1 MSSWLAPAKLNLF
14 LHVVGQ
20 RDDGLHELQTLFQL
34 LDYGDTLDFDARRDG
49 VIRRLGAPQ
58 LPGDDLSVRA
68 ARALQAAS
76 GTTLGADIHLT
87 KRIPVGAGLGG
98 GSSDA
103 ATVLVALNRIWNTGL
118 SRAELTQ
125 LGLAL
130 GADVPLFVSGCSA
143 WGEGVG
149 ERLLPT
155 ILPEQQYCVI
165 WPQVSVSTGIIFAD
179 RELTRNSS
187 RIRIPG
193 PFEGDRR
200 NDLEPVARRQFPEV
214 GQCLDWLGKFGPARM
229 SGSGSAAF
237 VAVVDNHA
245 GQQILDQLPAAYS
258 GLVARGINQNPAFAD
273 ESDGV

>member
-1 MSSWLAPAKLNLF
+1 
-14 LHVVGQ
+14 
-20 RDDGLHELQTLFQL
+20 
-34 LDYGDTLDFDARRDG
+34 
-49 VIRRLGAPQ
+49 
-58 LPGDDLSVRA
+58 
-68 ARALQAAS
+68 
-76 GTTLGADIHLT
+76 
-87 KRIPVGAGLGG
+87 
-98 GSSDA
+98 
-103 ATVLVALNRIWNTGL
+103 VLVALNRIWNTGF

-130 GADVPLFVSGCSA
+130 GADVPLFVGGRSA

-165 WPQVSVSTGIIFAD
+165 WPEVSVSTGIIFSD
-179 RELTRNSS
+179 RELTRNSP

-200 NDLEPVARRQFPEV
+200 NDLEPVARRQFSEV
-214 GQCLDWLGKFGPARM
+214 GQCLDWLGKFGSTRM

-237 VAVVDNHA
+237 VAVVDSHA
-245 GQQILDQLPAAYS
+245 GQQILDQLPAIYS